1 MEKGSDNLK
10 KENPDDAAD
19 DQNEAVKELDKALE
33 EIEQRLAQLREEMQ
47 LERLARLEARF
58 REMLAR
64 QQAVTLG
71 TASLDA
77 AKEKT
82 VDKRLSRR
90 DRLTLKKYVEEE
102 LALSEKAQ
110 QALEI
115 ILEDGTSVVFPRVVE
130 RIRDDLSRVSGML
143 EEERTGGYTHVMQ
156 KEIETTLEEL
166 IEALQ
171 KAQEQKQGGGG
182 GGGGGGGNPNENQEP
197 LLPNSAEL
205 KMLKSMQL
213 RVNRLTEA
221 FDTTRG
227 DKPVDDS
234 LRKDVANIAIM
245 QREVAE
251 MTLEIVER

>member
-1 MEKGSDNLK
+1 
-10 KENPDDAAD
+10 
-19 DQNEAVKELDKALE
+19 
-33 EIEQRLAQLREEMQ
+33 
-47 LERLARLEARF
+47 
-58 REMLAR
+58 MLAR
-64 QQAVTLG
+64 QQAATIG
-71 TASLDA
+71 TAALET
-77 AKEKT
+77 AKQKT

-115 ILEDGTSVVFPRVVE
+115 ILEDGTSVVFPKVVE
-130 RIRDDLSRVSGML
+130 RLRDDLARVSGKL
-143 EEERTGGYTHVMQ
+143 DEEETGGYTHVMQ

-166 IEALQ
+166 IEALK

-182 GGGGGGGNPNENQEP
+182 GGGGGGGNPNENEEP

-221 FDTTRG
+221 FDTNRG
-227 DKPVDDS
+227 EKALDESMK
-234 LRKDVANIAIM
+234 KDVANISAM